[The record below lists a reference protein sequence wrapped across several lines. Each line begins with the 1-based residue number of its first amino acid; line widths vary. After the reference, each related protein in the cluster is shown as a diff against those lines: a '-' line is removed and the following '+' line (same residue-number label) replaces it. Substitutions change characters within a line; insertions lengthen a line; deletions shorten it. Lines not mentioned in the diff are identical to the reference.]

1 MELLRKKIGSVLLV
15 LLVLSGC
22 EDVVQIDTPS
32 EEPRLIVDAILRV
45 DTSQPTINVRV
56 KVSLTSSFFG
66 TIPLTDLQQI
76 TLTNLDMPTN
86 MGENILILK
95 EKNQDSGVYEELTST
110 EFVTNGRLV
119 LQVGHNDRLYYAETQ
134 FVPTVPIN
142 SISQGDGTL
151 FSEDDTEIIIS
162 FTDKAETRD
171 YYLFD
176 FDFNEFL
183 VTEDQF
189 YQGQLFEFSYFYNVR
204 LGTGQ
209 VATISI
215 MGADKNFYNY
225 MGRIIE
231 QSGEVFGPF
240 ATPAAT
246 VRGNIFDVTDLD
258 NNNVLDNVE
267 QPNIF
272 PLGYFAVVETF
283 TENIL
288 ID

>member
-1 MELLRKKIGSVLLV
+1 MDSLKKSIGLAVLL
-15 LLVLSGC
+15 LLSLGAC
-22 EDVVQIDTPS
+22 EDVVQVDTPS
-32 EEPRLIVDAILRV
+32 EEPRLIVDAIIRV
-45 DTSQPTINVRV
+45 NTSQPTINVRV
-56 KVSLTSSFFG
+56 KVSLTGSFFG
-66 TIPLTDLQQI
+66 SIPLTDLEQI
-76 TLTNLDMPTN
+76 TITNLDMSTN
-86 MGENILILK
+86 MGENILVLK
-95 EKNQDSGVYEELTST
+95 EKTPDSGIYEELTST
-110 EFVTNGRLV
+110 DFISNGRLV
-119 LQVGHNDRLYYAETQ
+119 LQVKHKDRLYYAETE

-142 SISQGDGTL
+142 SIRQGDGTL
-151 FSEDDTEIIIS
+151 FNENDTEIIIS
-162 FTDKAETRD
+162 FTDNPQRRD

-176 FDFNEFL
+176 FDFKEFL

-189 YQGQLFEFSYFYNVR
+189 YQGQEFEFSYFYNQR

-215 MGADKNFYNY
+215 MGVDENFYQY
-225 MGRIIE
+225 MGQIIQ
-231 QSGEVFGPF
+231 QSGEIFGPF

-258 NNNVLDNVE
+258 NTNILDNVG